1 MYSLAAPTEVHPARP
16 RAFVRFGR
24 GDGNR
29 VFREAVR
36 HSRRV
41 RFLRVAIPGAVV
53 VLVVGAAAFVVLD
66 KPLRVLSKMPVDL
79 GSLVVSGSKI
89 MMQHPRLAGFTRDNR
104 RYDLTAQ
111 AAGQDLTKP
120 DLVEL
125 HGIRATMEM
134 QDQTVFETTAHGGVY
149 NTKAEVL
156 TLSQNV
162 VVTSSTG
169 YQALL
174 SEAVVDIRSGKI
186 LSEKPVEM
194 KTSTWTVSAN
204 WMEVADAG
212 KLLRFDRGVTVTLL
226 PDDSL
231 PRTADASQGRRP

>member
-1 MYSLAAPTEVHPARP
+1 MYSVAAPTEVDPAKL
-16 RAFVRFGR
+16 RAFGRFGR
-24 GDGNR
+24 SDGIQ
-29 VFREAVR
+29 VFRAAVR

-41 RFLRVAIPGAVV
+41 RLLRVTIPSAVV
-53 VLVVGAAAFVVLD
+53 LFMVGAAAFVVLD

-120 DLVEL
+120 DMVEL
-125 HGIRATMEM
+125 HGIHATMEM
-134 QDQTVFETTAHGGVY
+134 QDQSVFETTAQGGVY

-174 SEAVVDIRSGKI
+174 TEAVVDIRSGKI
-186 LSEKPVEM
+186 LSEKPVEV